1 MAMFLLTLLL
11 EVVFLVGVIFHLGY
25 FNGSPYWQ
33 WDWRRLDH
41 LRTAT
46 YFAFPLIPYA
56 YALFKIERFKEKGEV
71 WKILVLLVVS
81 NFLFQLMGIA
91 SDPYS
96 FDYVKSVVLSRRATS
111 YFYDAHSIEDI
122 FSFLRSFHT
131 LELRAHSSVHP
142 PGPILFFFLM
152 IQVFGVEAGAYVGGL
167 AVGLIAS
174 FGIFALYLF
183 ASLWTRGPEPRLIM
197 CAVYALIPGVVLF
210 LPQLDQVYPIFS
222 MLMIYFWEI
231 ALRGSRRHALYLGF
245 TLLIA
250 SFFAYHVLL
259 IGVFHILSAGLFLS
273 SDRVVGERLRILVRT
288 SLLAIGTAVTCYLA
302 LFLLTGYNPVLAF
315 AHAWEEAAHLLNILG
330 RPYVFYLFYNFYE
343 FFLGSGI
350 ILVPLL
356 LSYVKRTIGTLGTA
370 ENWVTL
376 SYAGFATLLVVDLI
390 GVLRSETTR
399 LWLFLQPLILV
410 PIGLEL
416 IRMDRLHRWMIFV
429 MLWVNLVVLK
439 SNMWFI
445 IP

>member
-1 MAMFLLTLLL
+1 MALLLWTLLL
-11 EVVFLVGVIFHLGY
+11 EVAFLVGVIFHLGY

-41 LRTAT
+41 LRTAI
-46 YFAFPLIPYA
+46 YFALPLVPYA
-56 YALFKIERFKEKGEV
+56 YALFKIERFQERGEV
-71 WKILVLLVVS
+71 WKILLLLAAA

-91 SDPYS
+91 SDPNS
-96 FDYVKSVVLSRRATS
+96 FDYVRSVVVSRRATS
-111 YFYDAHSIEDI
+111 YFYDAYTIEDL
-122 FSFLRSFHT
+122 FSFLKNFHT

-142 PGPILFFFLM
+142 PGPILFFFFM
-152 IQVFGVEAGAYVGGL
+152 IHAFGVEAGAYVGGL
-167 AVGLIAS
+167 AVGLLAS
-174 FGIFALYLF
+174 CGIFVLYLF
-183 ASLWTRGPEPRLIM
+183 ASLWAPGPKPRLIT
-197 CAVYALIPGVVLF
+197 CAVYALIPGLVLF
-210 LPQLDQVYPIFS
+210 LPQLDQLYPIFS

-231 ALRGSRRHALYLGF
+231 ALRGSRRHALCLGF
-245 TLLIA
+245 TLLVA

-259 IGVFHILSAGLFLS
+259 IGVFHILSAAFFLS
-273 SDRVVGERLRILVRT
+273 SDRERRARLWLLVRT
-288 SLLAIGTAVTCYLA
+288 SLLAVSAAVTCYA
-302 LFLLTGYNPVLAF
+302 VLFLLTGYNPVLAF
-315 AHAWEEAAHLLNILG
+315 GHAWEEAAHLLDILG
-330 RPYVFYLFYNFYE
+330 RPYAFYLFYNFYE

-350 ILVPLL
+350 MLIPLL
-356 LSYVKRTIGTLGTA
+356 VTFARRAIATSGAA
-370 ENWVTL
+370 ENWVML
-376 SYAGFATLLVVDLI
+376 SYAGFATLLVVDLV
-390 GVLRSETTR
+390 GPLRSETTR